1 MARAKKLTN
10 KPNIWLQSYPEK
22 SETDV
27 GKWEESIY
35 VVLWITFA
43 QQNHK
48 AANYKLSSALSA
60 RVAVLCYVLFRSI

>member
-1 MARAKKLTN
+1 MARAKMLNN

-27 GKWEESIY
+27 GKREESIY
-35 VVLWITFA
+35 VVLWNTFA

-48 AANYKLSSALSA
+48 AATYKLSSARSA
-60 RVAVLCYVLFRSI
+60 RVGALC